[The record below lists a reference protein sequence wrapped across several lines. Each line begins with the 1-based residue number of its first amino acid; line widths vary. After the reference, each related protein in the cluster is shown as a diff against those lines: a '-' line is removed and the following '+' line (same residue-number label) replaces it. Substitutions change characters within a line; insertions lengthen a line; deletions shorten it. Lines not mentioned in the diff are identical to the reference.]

1 MEVSDLS
8 VTLLQNDLF
17 WENPEANRQ
26 QFETTINRLTKPTDL
41 LVLPEMFT
49 TGFSMNAPALAE
61 SMEGTTVSWLS
72 EMANRTQAAITGSL
86 IIKEKDQYFNRLI
99 WAEPNGTIQFYDKR
113 HLFRMA
119 QENAIYSAGKTRLTV
134 TWKGW
139 NICPLI
145 CYDLRFPVWSRQ
157 VPEKPYDLL
166 LYVAN
171 WPEKRALAWRTL
183 LAARAIENL
192 SYCIGVNRTGKDQ
205 NGVSYNGNSGVC
217 MPQGEAFYLPPN
229 PEIIHTQTLSYQDL
243 QTFRKQFPANL
254 DADPF
259 ELK

>member
-1 MEVSDLS
+1 MEVPDLR

-26 QFETTINRLTKPTDL
+26 QFETTIGRLSTPTDL

-49 TGFSMNAPALAE
+49 TGFSMHAPALAE
-61 SMEGTTVSWLS
+61 TMDGPTVSWLQK
-72 EMANRTQAAITGSL
+72 MAAQSQAAITGSL
-86 IIKEKDQYFNRLI
+86 IVQENGRYFNRLV
-99 WAEPNGTIQFYDKR
+99 WAEPDGTVRHYDKR

-119 QENAIYSAGKTRLTV
+119 QENAIYSAGETRLTL

-157 VPEKPYDLL
+157 HPENPYDLL

-171 WPEKRALAWRTL
+171 WPEKRIQAWRTL
-183 LAARAIENL
+183 LAARAIENQA
-192 SYCIGVNRTGKDQ
+192 YTIGVNRTGKDP
-205 NGVSYNGNSGVC
+205 NGISYNGNSGVC
-217 MPQGEAFYLPPN
+217 LPRGDAFYLPSN

-243 QTFRKQFPANL
+243 KTFREQFPAYL

-259 ELK
+259 ALL